1 MNKKGQG
8 IQFNWIFV
16 AIVGIIILLFFLG
29 FLGEYI
35 GLQGTK
41 ENAEI
46 ARGFSNS
53 ILGAKS
59 TEQYKNFSVSK
70 NFEIAYDCEDLIIN
84 GDQRFNIPYTLVM
97 DNITSNNY
105 IIWVKEYRKGF
116 LVDRVVF
123 ISDADTKY
131 YFGDASYLD
140 ELPPIVKTVNSVSDA
155 DVSVVGNVVSKGGR
169 EFYVDTSESF
179 YVFAGAFS
187 NENNLG
193 CVREK
198 LDERYDLLSDV
209 YFYKIQQLTGN
220 CDYGSLREAILFKDS
235 NSMESVNSNL
245 DSFGCEV
252 VF

>member
-1 MNKKGQG
+1 MNRNGQG

-29 FLGEYI
+29 FLVKYI
-35 GLQGTK
+35 DLQESK

-46 ARGFSNS
+46 ARGFANS

-70 NFEIAYDCEDLIIN
+70 RFNVDYDCKDLIVN
-84 GDQRFNIPYTLVM
+84 GDQRFEVPYTLVM
-97 DNITSNNY
+97 DNTTSNDL
-105 IIWVKEYRKGF
+105 IVWVKEYRKGF

-123 ISDADTKY
+123 ISNADTKY
-131 YFGDASYLD
+131 YFSDASYLD
-140 ELPPIVKTVNSVSDA
+140 ELPPIVKIASSISDA
-155 DVSVVGNVVSKGGR
+155 DVSVVGTTISKNGRDFVVDS
-169 EFYVDTSESF
+169 SESF

-187 NENNLG
+187 NENNLE
-193 CVREK
+193 CLREK

-220 CDYGSLREAILFKDS
+220 CDYGSLRDAIMSKNI
-235 NSMESVNSNL
+235 NSMENVNDNL
-245 DSFGCEV
+245 DGFGCEV
-252 VF
+252 VY